1 MNLPLP
7 MSASP
12 QPRRWSALLLLALA
26 LATGLSVS
34 MTRQSGARLAEVDE
48 LILPSVR
55 LVHEMTAVVDE
66 ARGLSALHLLRADRV
81 EQRDLEDRLQAARQ
95 RIERRMAVSRQRLAD
110 DTERRHFQRVRTS
123 LSAYWAAQE
132 RLLVASRQAADT
144 PPAANQARALLS
156 GDSQAAFQQ
165 LRADLDAWWA
175 YTDELVGVALA
186 QAASQ
191 ARQQA
196 LLLGLQALLLLGLG
210 ACLLVGRSTRGAG
223 ARTAQ
228 ALWPSTGPA
237 TGPVTGPLTGP
248 ATALAVLSPPAP
260 PPVSRRPADEPA
272 VSLDQLAL
280 QARLLALNAAVAAAR
295 GGGVGPSAR
304 GGVGPSARGA
314 VGPSA
319 RRAEQDLRRLAVQ
332 LSATATR
339 LSSLAAS
346 APAHAEPGDPADP
359 AERR

>member
-1 MNLPLP
+1 MSLPPP
-7 MSASP
+7 MSTSR
-12 QPRRWSALLLLALA
+12 QLRRGATLLLLALA
-26 LATGLSVS
+26 LATGLLLST
-34 MTRQSGARLAEVDE
+34 TRQSGARLAEVDE

-55 LVHEMTAVVDE
+55 LVHEMTVVVDE
-66 ARGLSALHLLRADRV
+66 ARGLSALHLLHADRA
-81 EQRDLEDRLQAARQ
+81 EQRDLEGRLQAARQ

-144 PPAANQARALLS
+144 PPAANRSRALL
-156 GDSQAAFQQ
+156 GGESQAAFQQ

-175 YTDELVGVALA
+175 YTDELAGVALA

-210 ACLLVGRSTRGAG
+210 ACLLAGRPTRGAG
-223 ARTAQ
+223 ARTAG
-228 ALWPSTGPA
+228 APWPPTGPA
-237 TGPVTGPLTGP
+237 TGPT
-248 ATALAVLSPPAP
+248 TALAALSPAAP
-260 PPVSRRPADEPA
+260 PPVSRRPADGPA
-272 VSLDQLAL
+272 LSLDQLAL

-295 GGGVGPSAR
+295 GGA
-304 GGVGPSARGA
+304 VGPSARGA
-314 VGPSA
+314 VGSSA
-319 RRAEQDLRRLAVQ
+319 RRAEQDLSRLAVQ
-332 LSATATR
+332 LGATATR
-339 LSSLAAS
+339 LSSLATS
-346 APAHAEPGDPADP
+346 APTHAEPGDPADP

>member
-7 MSASP
+7 MSASR

-34 MTRQSGARLAEVDE
+34 ITRQSSARLAEVDE

-55 LVHEMTAVVDE
+55 LVHEMTVVVDE

-132 RLLVASRQAADT
+132 RLLVASRQAADM

-175 YTDELVGVALA
+175 YTDELAGVALA
-186 QAASQ
+186 QAVSQ
-191 ARQQA
+191 ARQQT
-196 LLLGLQALLLLGLG
+196 LLQGLQALLLLGLG

-237 TGPVTGPLTGP
+237 TGPVTGPV
-248 ATALAVLSPPAP
+248 TALTVLSPPAP
-260 PPVSRRPADEPA
+260 PPDSRRPADEPA
-272 VSLDQLAL
+272 MSLDQLAL

-295 GGGVGPSAR
+295 GGA
-304 GGVGPSARGA
+304 VGPSARGA

-332 LSATATR
+332 LDATATR
-339 LSSLAAS
+339 LSSLATS
-346 APAHAEPGDPADP
+346 APAHAEPGDPAEP